1 MINKQTSMPTQDA
14 AADANIKQEKESSS
28 KSKSKNQINLSRKF
42 GAE

>member
-1 MINKQTSMPTQDA
+1 MPTQDA
-14 AADANIKQEKESSS
+14 AADVNIKQEKESSS

>member
-1 MINKQTSMPTQDA
+1 MPTQDV

-28 KSKSKNQINLSRKF
+28 KSKSKNRINLSRKF